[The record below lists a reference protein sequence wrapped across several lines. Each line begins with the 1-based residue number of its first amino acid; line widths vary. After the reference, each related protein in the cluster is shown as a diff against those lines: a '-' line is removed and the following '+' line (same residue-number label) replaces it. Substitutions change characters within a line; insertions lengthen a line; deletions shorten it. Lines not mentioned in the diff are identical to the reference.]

1 MSSVVV
7 LVGGAADGT
16 ELTVDDEP
24 PPPVLFAAEPPRTP
38 SYIEA
43 LPPFGGPGFA
53 TLAYTAICDNF
64 GRASRD
70 GRGRWRYQYRPE
82 GRRP

>member
-1 MSSVVV
+1 MSSVVI
-7 LVGGAADGT
+7 LVGGAADGV

-24 PPPVLFAAEPPRTP
+24 PPPVLFAAEPPRKP

-43 LPPFGGPGFA
+43 LPPFGGQNFT

-64 GRASRD
+64 GHVSRD
-70 GRGRWRYQYRPE
+70 DRGRWRYQYRPE